1 MNDLDEQKPASLVD
15 RALGT
20 VMDYPIISMLIGLS
34 AIGYVCG
41 TYVYPPP
48 PNLVFGGFEDGQY
61 WRLITPIFLHFGPLH
76 FIFNAL
82 WLGLLGSKIE
92 RAAGSIQIFLL
103 IISVAVVSNVGQ
115 YQWVGSERFGGMS
128 GVIYGLLGYLW
139 MHHWQAPKQIYAIPR
154 ELLGFMLVWLLI
166 GMTGVLNFMLGVG
179 IANAA
184 HLCGLLAGMALGF
197 IFGFVES
204 RRTHHT

>member
-92 RAAGSIQIFLL
+92 RAAAKSASAANYVVYHATIAWAPRSDYLCIRRPHCALT
-103 IISVAVVSNVGQ
+103 VA
-115 YQWVGSERFGGMS
+115 
-128 GVIYGLLGYLW
+128 L
-139 MHHWQAPKQIYAIPR
+139 
-154 ELLGFMLVWLLI
+154 
-166 GMTGVLNFMLGVG
+166 
-179 IANAA
+179 
-184 HLCGLLAGMALGF
+184 
-197 IFGFVES
+197 
-204 RRTHHT
+204 